1 MKRFINLYFLV
12 LVSTWVDAAS
22 AQASSELLSGNY
34 LFQIIG
40 SLGLVICVLLGVLM
54 FLKRFNSVGKA
65 NGEHIQILGSA
76 ALGQRERAVLLQV
89 GGDQILIGVASGNVT
104 ALHHLSENVSVTDTE
119 GSLSF
124 KDVWSFAQRA
134 QRSQI

>member
-1 MKRFINLYFLV
+1 M
-12 LVSTWVDAAS
+12 
-22 AQASSELLSGNY
+22 
-34 LFQIIG
+34 G
-40 SLGLVICVLLGVLM
+40 SIFKFWG
-54 FLKRFNSVGKA
+54 
-65 NGEHIQILGSA
+65 A

-124 KDVWSFAQRA
+124 KDVCVSHG
-134 QRSQI
+134 SKGQI